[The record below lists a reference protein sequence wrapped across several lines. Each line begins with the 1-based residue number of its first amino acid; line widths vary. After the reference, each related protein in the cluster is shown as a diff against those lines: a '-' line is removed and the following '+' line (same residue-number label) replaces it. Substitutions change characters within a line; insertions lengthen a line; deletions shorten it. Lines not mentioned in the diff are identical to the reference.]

1 MKPNHVRI
9 TTTAV
14 RAIAAGMFVAAF
26 ALGTG
31 SALAAHVNS
40 ADRTEMRI
48 KDMHA
53 KLKITPEQE
62 DQWQQVAKAMRDNEV
77 AIEPLI
83 EDRKSNAR
91 TMTAIDD
98 LHSYAAITQAH
109 LDGITRLTPAFEK
122 LYAGM
127 SDTQKQEADHLFR
140 GPDHKKS
147 KAK

>member
-1 MKPNHVRI
+1 MTN
-9 TTTAV
+9 TAV

-26 ALGTG
+26 ALGSG
-31 SALAAHVNS
+31 SAMAAHAS
-40 ADRTEMRI
+40 GADRTEMRI
-48 KDMHA
+48 NDMHA

-62 DQWQQVAKAMRDNEV
+62 NQWQLVATAMRDNEV
-77 AIEPLI
+77 AIEPMI

-109 LDGITRLTPAFEK
+109 LEGINRLTPAFET
-122 LYAGM
+122 LYAAM
-127 SDTQKQEADHLFR
+127 SDTQKQEADRLFR
-140 GPDHKKS
+140 GIDHKKS